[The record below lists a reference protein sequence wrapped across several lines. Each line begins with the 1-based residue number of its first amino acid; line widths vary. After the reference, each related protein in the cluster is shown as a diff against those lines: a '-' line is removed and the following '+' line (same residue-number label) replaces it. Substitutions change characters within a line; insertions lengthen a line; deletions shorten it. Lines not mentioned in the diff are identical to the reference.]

1 MVKRITPEILPSI
14 LFAHTGSK
22 ENVSSGTWREPNV
35 DRSMELRNGALTEEI
50 QSSCDDHSQKL
61 DCECE
66 DVVRSTTQEKEWF
79 GKAYEKEYDV
89 IVSKTE
95 P

>member
-1 MVKRITPEILPSI
+1 
-14 LFAHTGSK
+14 
-22 ENVSSGTWREPNV
+22 
-35 DRSMELRNGALTEEI
+35 MELRDGALTEER